1 MPHVDSMRSV
11 ATRSVA
17 TFLAVVCLTGTSAAS
32 AATAGSAPMSWC
44 ASRCDELVVDW
55 NATAY
60 QVIKAADGYR
70 DPLFAS
76 RALAMMHLAMHDAAN
91 AARPR
96 YTLYVAMDRDPQA
109 DPAIAAVA
117 AAHEVLAAL
126 YPGQRETLLQPALDK
141 SLFDAGNG
149 HDVVRGIAL
158 GKRAAAAILT
168 RRAGDGASR
177 TVEYRQGSGPGEYRF
192 TAGFD
197 FAAHPHWRS
206 VTPFSLESPSQF
218 RVAPPPPLVSAA
230 YAAAFNEV
238 KRAGGKRDARRTLD
252 ETRYAA
258 FWYEFSDIGWNRIAR
273 VVSRQ
278 QPQDLWQRARTFALL
293 NVVMADAYIAGWD
306 SKFYYNFWRPATAIH
321 LADIDGNPA
330 TSRDESFEPFM
341 VTPPVQD
348 HPSTHSALGAAAAAV
363 LVESFGNVRFRFAST
378 TALADQPTR
387 EFASFEEAA
396 RENADSRVKAG
407 LHFRFATVEGLAL
420 GQRVGRFALSRY
432 LTPLD

>member
-11 ATRSVA
+11 ATQAVA
-17 TFLAVVCLTGTSAAS
+17 TLMTAVALTGAPAANA
-32 AATAGSAPMSWC
+32 AATGVEPVHWC

-55 NATAY
+55 NAIAY

-96 YTLYVAMDRDPQA
+96 YAPYVPIGRDPQA

-117 AAHEVLAAL
+117 AAHDVLAAL
-126 YPGQRETLLQPALDK
+126 YPAQRETMLRPALDK
-141 SLFDAGNG
+141 SLFDAGSG
-149 HDVVRGIAL
+149 PDVDRGVAL
-158 GKRAAAAILT
+158 GKRAAAAIIE
-168 RRAGDGASR
+168 RRAADGASR
-177 TVEYRQGSGPGEYRF
+177 TVAYRPGTSPGEYRY

-197 FAAHPHWRS
+197 FAAHPQWRS
-206 VTPFSLESPSQF
+206 VTPFALESPSQF
-218 RVAPPPPLVSAA
+218 RVSPPPSLQSSA

-238 KRAGGKRDARRTLD
+238 KSVGGRRNARRTLD

-278 QPQDLWQRARTFALL
+278 QLQDLWQRARTFALL
-293 NVVMADAYIAGWD
+293 NVAMADAYIAGWD
-306 SKFYYNFWRPATAIH
+306 SKFHYDFWRPVTAIH
-321 LADIDGNPA
+321 LAEIDGNAA
-330 TSRDESFEPFM
+330 TSSDKAFEPFL

-363 LVESFGNVRFRFAST
+363 LAESFGNVRFRFAST
-378 TALADQPTR
+378 TALAPQPTR

-420 GQRVGRFALSRY
+420 GERVGRFAISRY
-432 LTPLD
+432 LTPVD